1 MAGNGSRILR
11 CIKEERQKS
20 GGDQMSLKEKL
31 ENVMAQAVEDCEIA
45 GMNLLAEKDGEEI
58 CYCQAGMA
66 DREKGIPMERDTIL
80 RLYSQSKPIT
90 AAAAMILMER
100 GILDLD
106 QPVSDFLPAFA
117 KQSYFAK
124 QEGIRR
130 RKAVKPYLLWK

>member
-1 MAGNGSRILR
+1 MAGNGSRILQ

-20 GGDQMSLKEKL
+20 GGAQMSLKEKL

-106 QPVSDFLPAFA
+106 QPVSDFLPAFT
-117 KQSYFAK
+117 KQS
-124 QEGIRR
+124 
-130 RKAVKPYLLWK
+130 